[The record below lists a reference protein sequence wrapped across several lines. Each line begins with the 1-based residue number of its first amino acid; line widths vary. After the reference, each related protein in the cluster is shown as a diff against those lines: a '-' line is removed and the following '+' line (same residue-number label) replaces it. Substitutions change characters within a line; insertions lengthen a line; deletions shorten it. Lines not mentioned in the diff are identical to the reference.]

1 MNGRRLHREEGCPI
15 RRLVPAA
22 ALSAVALA
30 AVASPAPARDYATTA
45 RNIIP
50 SGQLGGL
57 PVPPGGDTQAK
68 MYDGLTPLFSRVT
81 DADLNT
87 FFKSE
92 TLGTVAD
99 GPYTTDPSP
108 RPGLTIT
115 RDRFS
120 VPHIVG
126 QTDDDVTFGSGWVIA
141 QDRGL
146 LLDQARFNSRVA
158 AVDAPGL
165 EALRLIAGLRSFT
178 PSART
183 EREIAKQ
190 TKVLQSLG
198 PKGRAVLHDIDVY
211 IAGINAYRRSTGS
224 TAKPFTRNDIYA
236 FNALKGQFV
245 GQGGGGETRS
255 AMFLN
260 GLQRKLGRKRGESV
274 WNDLRQRQDP
284 ETPVSVD
291 GKFPYNRSPKKR
303 SGNVVVDNGSFKAA
317 GGASTAATLGSP
329 RTPASN
335 ILMLSGKRSANG
347 QPLMVGGPQIGY
359 FYPGL
364 TLEMDLKGPGWEA
377 RGATSAPFPG
387 YILIGRGEDFSYS
400 LTSAGAD
407 IIDDYVET
415 LCAGSS
421 TRYVYKGKCRKMER
435 FDAGTLAAGGK
446 EKERRIVFNRTVH
459 GPVVGYARVKGR
471 RVAISRKRSS
481 YGRDTTDQ
489 LFYRDITRGKV
500 RSAKSFFKSVSQ
512 TPQTFNSFYVDN
524 KDIAMYTA
532 GRLPLRPKS
541 VDSGLPVDGRGRHE
555 WRGFLS
561 ASKHPQ
567 GINPRS
573 GVLNNWNN
581 KPARGFPAADDQY
594 AYGAEQRVDLL
605 NRGIAGRPKH
615 TLASVTGAMNA
626 AATQDLR
633 AVITLPVL
641 SKALRSGKAPSARA
655 AKMLDLLEAWRRTG
669 GSRLD
674 RDLDGKIDD
683 PGAAIIDTAWPGIA
697 NATLRPVLGRGLAN
711 QLASTLMSRFDQP
724 PSGQFSGWHMYLD
737 KDLRTLMAPRRVR
750 GKFANRFCGRGSLA
764 RCRRSL
770 WKALDDAG
778 NRLATQ
784 QGPDPAM
791 WRSDATKERI
801 GFVPGLL
808 STTIRYTNRPSGIQ
822 QVISF
827 KGHR

>member
-1 MNGRRLHREEGCPI
+1 
-15 RRLVPAA
+15 
-22 ALSAVALA
+22 
-30 AVASPAPARDYATTA
+30 
-45 RNIIP
+45 
-50 SGQLGGL
+50 
-57 PVPPGGDTQAK
+57 

-92 TLGTVAD
+92 TLGTAAD
-99 GPYTTDPSP
+99 GPYTTEPSP

-126 QTDDDVTFGSGWVIA
+126 KTDDDVTFGAGWVIA
-141 QDRGL
+141 KDRGL

-158 AVDAPGL
+158 AIDAPGL
-165 EALRLIAGLRSFT
+165 QALSLIAGLRTFT
-178 PSART
+178 PSAQT
-183 EREIAKQ
+183 EREVAKQ
-190 TKVLQSLG
+190 TKVLRSLG

-211 IAGINAYRRSTGS
+211 VRGINAYRKSVGS
-224 TAKPFTRNDIYA
+224 ASKPFTRNDIYA
-236 FNALKGQFV
+236 VNALKGQFV
-245 GQGGGGETRS
+245 GQGGGGEVRS

-291 GKFPYNRSPKKR
+291 GKFPYAKLPKER
-303 SGNVVVDNGSFKAA
+303 AGNVIIDNGSFKAA
-317 GGASTAATLGSP
+317 SGASTSATLGTP
-329 RTPASN
+329 RAPASN

-364 TLEMDLKGPGWEA
+364 TLEMDLQGPGWQA

-407 IIDDYVET
+407 IIDDYAET
-415 LCAGSS
+415 LCGGSS
-421 TRYVYKGKCRKMER
+421 ARYLYKGKCRKMTN
-435 FDAGTLAAGGK
+435 FNAGTLAAGGG
-446 EKERRIVFNRTVH
+446 EKERKVTFRRTVH
-459 GPVVGYARVKGR
+459 GPVVGYARVRGR
-471 RVAISRKRSS
+471 RVAIARKRSS

-500 RSAKSFFKSVSQ
+500 RSAKSFFKAVSQ
-512 TPQTFNSFYVDN
+512 TPQTFNSFYVDE
-524 KDIAMYTA
+524 KDTAMYTA

-541 VDSGLPVDGRGRHE
+541 VDSGLPVDGRGRYE
-555 WRGFLS
+555 WRGFLPG
-561 ASKHPQ
+561 SKHPQ

-594 AYGAEQRVDLL
+594 AYGSEQRVDLL
-605 NRGIAGRPKH
+605 NRGIAKRRKH
-615 TLASVTGAMNA
+615 TLATVTGAMNA
-626 AATQDLR
+626 AATQDVR
-633 AVITLPVL
+633 TVVTLPVL
-641 SKALRSGKAPSARA
+641 SKALRTGKAPSARA
-655 AKMLDLLEAWRRTG
+655 AQMLNLLEAWRKAG

-683 PGAAIIDTAWPGIA
+683 PGAAIIDTAWPGLA
-697 NATLRPVLGRGLAN
+697 NAVLRPVLGVRLSN
-711 QLASTLMSRFDQP
+711 QLDSDLMSRFDQP

-737 KDLRTLMAPRRVR
+737 KDLRTLLAPRRVR
-750 GKFANRFCGRGSLA
+750 GKFNNRFCGRGSLK
-764 RCRRSL
+764 RCRSSL
-770 WKALDDAG
+770 WRALDDAG
-778 NRLATQ
+778 KRLATK
-784 QGPDPAM
+784 QGPDPRK
-791 WRSDATKERI
+791 WRSNANKERI
-801 GFVPGLL
+801 EFVPGLL
-808 STTIRYTNRPSGIQ
+808 PTTLRYTNRPSGIQ